1 MDVRFRAALLR
12 TLNSIRATTRQLVGA
27 DPMILLFT
35 SDHCAWCGVLKSMLE
50 DESEVLGTEQNIYE
64 VNVDRQ
70 YRIAEAYGI
79 LAVPTLV
86 AGAYKISG
94 VPERSDLRSFLL
106 QAISGGFLRHG
117 RRSVK
122 SVLREVR
129 RIKSSET
136 SDEQIVHPTT

>member
-1 MDVRFRAALLR
+1 
-12 TLNSIRATTRQLVGA
+12 
-27 DPMILLFT
+27 MILLFV

-50 DESEVLGTEQNIYE
+50 SESEALRTEQNIYE
-64 VNVDRQ
+64 VDVERQ

-94 VPERSDLRSFLL
+94 VPEASDLRSFLL
-106 QAISGGFLRHG
+106 QAVSGGFLRYG
-117 RRSVK
+117 GRSVK
-122 SVLREVR
+122 SVLQEVR

-136 SDEQIVHPTT
+136 SSDHVVRTIT

>member
-1 MDVRFRAALLR
+1 
-12 TLNSIRATTRQLVGA
+12 
-27 DPMILLFT
+27 MILLFT

-50 DESEVLGTEQNIYE
+50 DESEAMGTEQNIYE
-64 VNVDRQ
+64 VDVERQ

-94 VPERSDLRSFLL
+94 VPEASDLRSFLL
-106 QAISGGFLRHG
+106 QAVSGGFLRYG
-117 RRSVK
+117 GKRVK

-129 RIKSSET
+129 RMKSSDT
-136 SDEQIVHPTT
+136 PNDPVVRTIS

>member
-1 MDVRFRAALLR
+1 
-12 TLNSIRATTRQLVGA
+12 
-27 DPMILLFT
+27 MILLFT

-64 VNVDRQ
+64 VDVERQ

-94 VPERSDLRSFLL
+94 VPEASDLRSFLL
-106 QAISGGFLRHG
+106 QAVSGGFLRYG
-117 RRSVK
+117 RKSVK

-136 SDEQIVHPTT
+136 SDDQLVRTIS